1 MALSWPCR
9 DMHGL
14 KGGGGVGL
22 EDSVRLMT
30 GVGEG
35 VGWRGGM
42 PLRKVHS
49 MGCCHK
55 AKHEV

>member
-1 MALSWPCR
+1 
-9 DMHGL
+9 MHGL